1 MGKLWPPS
9 TFLSLDL
16 PASQIDANRSTYTKN
31 HRRNTH
37 SLAHTP
43 PSLSQFAHAAL
54 TCHEFFQAANFRA
67 PLYSAFF
74 FSMSLSRFICHDFMY
89 AAYAPP
95 ATLFSAMRH
104 NTIHTACKELKQH
117 QPPGNRDGPMKLIF
131 FPASTPPPPPHS
143 FSSPC
148 SPTTSDKR
156 HAGWGRGG
164 GWGQLDTK
172 PTYTP
177 RHSVANGH
185 GSASSLGRGRVELRR
200 RFLVSP
206 LPPSQRLAL
215 PCPTSLL
222 MLRQDSTRRQSAAH
236 AKIEFPALFRA
247 MEQALYPKLRYHT
260 FSLSLFLS
268 LFLSRITHPVC
279 FYQQQ

>member
-131 FPASTPPPPPHS
+131 FPASTPPPPPTP
-143 FSSPC
+143 SPLLVRRRP
-148 SPTTSDKR
+148 PTRGTQDGG
-156 HAGWGRGG
+156 AGG
-164 GWGQLDTK
+164 GGVNWT
-172 PTYTP
+172 
-177 RHSVANGH
+177 
-185 GSASSLGRGRVELRR
+185 
-200 RFLVSP
+200 
-206 LPPSQRLAL
+206 
-215 PCPTSLL
+215 
-222 MLRQDSTRRQSAAH
+222 
-236 AKIEFPALFRA
+236 
-247 MEQALYPKLRYHT
+247 
-260 FSLSLFLS
+260 LSLPT
-268 LFLSRITHPVC
+268 RHDT
-279 FYQQQ
+279 Q